1 MKKIEIVIPQQL
13 EKIRFLSS
21 FFFYLDSWNN
31 DLLIIPSIIPRSKTS
46 FSPAK
51 WEYILLFR
59 SLQSKE
65 TRKQKKRK
73 KNPAKNNTYL

>member
-13 EKIRFLSS
+13 EKIHFL

-31 DLLIIPSIIPRSKTS
+31 DLLIIPSIIPGSKTS

-65 TRKQKKRK
+65 TRKEKKRK

>member
-31 DLLIIPSIIPRSKTS
+31 DLLIIPSIIPGSKTS

-59 SLQSKE
+59 SLESKE
-65 TRKQKKRK
+65 TRKEKKRK

>member
-21 FFFYLDSWNN
+21 FFFYLDSWNY
-31 DLLIIPSIIPRSKTS
+31 DLLIIPSIILGSKTF